1 MVFYEIHLEKSG
13 KITEIFVGLKK
24 SLYVVV
30 SDKSQQYK
38 MYEYIFGSLSSM
50 LIEFWYLQVVI
61 RECIQYMWS
70 CTT

>member
-50 LIEFWYLQVVI
+50 LIEF
-61 RECIQYMWS
+61 
-70 CTT
+70 